1 MKPDDVTRLPYHVC
15 ARARTFSLHH
25 QLSSITPYPPPLRIL
40 HHSIC
45 RQGMC
50 VTAPSPPHCQ
60 TPTGHVGASVW
71 SAETTCFG
79 STQVS
84 FQGGAERGLFSRHSL
99 AGLGVRVCWRP
110 PTVTESPLSRVYWRG
125 CYRVDCGA
133 RVPCRLTSNS
143 FWLACN
149 WCCGRYWST
158 GRSDDTRIALW
169 SIFQDEH

>member
-1 MKPDDVTRLPYHVC
+1 MCVQEPELSRSIINSPL
-15 ARARTFSLHH
+15 SLH
-25 QLSSITPYPPPLRIL
+25 IL
-40 HHSIC
+40 HHSVSCITPYAAKAC
-45 RQGMC
+45 ASQR
-50 VTAPSPPHCQ
+50 PHPHCQ

-125 CYRVDCGA
+125 CYRVECGA

-149 WCCGRYWST
+149 WCCGRDWST